1 MKKVLAIAVLFPIVT
16 AGAALASETN
26 WLTYVQVSDP
36 ADMNAGVYNQL
47 GVKPAGTDGVD
58 AYDTLYD
65 YGVGQPTVKVA
76 SQKVDAITD
85 TVYSRDYMST
95 AAYTTYP
102 NQQKIWSF
110 RVAGLTAAETS
121 TGIKMVF
128 KTASSTVVQNPAAVP
143 DVWEWRLKLVNA
155 QGQSFDKPGG
165 GTWVEGESVVLD
177 VPTTLSTFYAQ
188 VDLPTI
194 RLSVNDPAHML
205 SEGYEFEYIQAGVEV
220 IPEPASLLVLGT
232 GLAGL
237 VGLVSRRR
245 RS

>member
-1 MKKVLAIAVLFPIVT
+1 MKKVLAIAVLLLFVT

-36 ADMNAGVYNQL
+36 DGINAGIYNQL

-58 AYDTLYD
+58 SYDTVYD
-65 YGVGQPTVKVA
+65 YGTGGNTVKAA

-85 TVYSRDYMST
+85 TVYARDFMST

-102 NQQKIWSF
+102 DQQKIWSF
-110 RVAGLTAAETS
+110 RVAGLSGADTS

-128 KTASSTVVQNPAAVP
+128 KTAPSTVVQNPAAVP
-143 DVWEWRLKLVNA
+143 GVWEWRLKLVNA
-155 QGQSFDKPGG
+155 RGESFDKPGG
-165 GTWVEGESVVLD
+165 GTWAEGEYVVLD
-177 VPTTLSTFYAQ
+177 VPTTLATFYAQ
-188 VDLPTI
+188 VNLPTI
-194 RLSVNDPAHML
+194 RLSVNDAGHML
-205 SEGYEFEYIQAGVEV
+205 SEGYEFEYIQAAV
-220 IPEPASLLVLGT
+220 PEPSSLLVLGT

-245 RS
+245 RV